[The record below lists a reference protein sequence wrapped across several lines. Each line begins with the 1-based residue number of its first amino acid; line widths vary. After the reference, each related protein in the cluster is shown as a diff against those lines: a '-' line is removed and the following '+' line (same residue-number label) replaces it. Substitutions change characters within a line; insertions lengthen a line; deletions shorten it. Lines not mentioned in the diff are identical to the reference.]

1 MSNKGHILKTVTVS
15 LCTIILI
22 LSTVLCI
29 HALSGHGLIGCQAGT
44 SCSRV
49 LGSRWSFLL
58 GSIPVSALAMGAYT
72 ALLLCI
78 LYFDRLE
85 PDLQRF
91 TGRIM
96 LVIAGAVFGS
106 AIWFI
111 RLQKSMIHA
120 FCPYCMTAHILGM
133 VLALLV
139 FIWCIRRGVTLRALH
154 FGIGLVLA
162 IAFAVLQ
169 ALTTP
174 RTLSERG
181 FVQEELPSFT
191 TSELPV
197 IGKSDAPTVITLL
210 FDWQCS
216 HCRHIHL
223 MLPDVVRELHDSVAF
238 ICCPVS
244 LSQECNPYVP
254 YGTDLFAGSCDL
266 MRMGLALWR
275 TDRSAF
281 LEYETWFLGRA
292 LPSVAEAGE
301 KAREL
306 VPDLESALQDP
317 WIDSCTLKALELFG
331 RTSVNGK
338 AAIPRF
344 IYGGRWLVPDA
355 DDAPSLAAL
364 IRSFA
369 Q

>member
-1 MSNKGHILKTVTVS
+1 MVS
-15 LCTIILI
+15 TGTIVLV
-22 LSTVLCI
+22 LSIVLCI
-29 HALSGHGLIGCQAGT
+29 HALSGRGLTGCQAGT
-44 SCSRV
+44 SCNQV

-58 GSIPVSALAMGAYT
+58 GTVPVSALAMGAYL
-72 ALLLCI
+72 ALLFCL
-78 LYFDRLE
+78 LSFDRLE
-85 PDLQRF
+85 PDMQRF

-96 LVIAGAVFGS
+96 LVTGGAVFGS

-111 RLQKSMIHA
+111 RLQRTLIHA

-133 VLALLV
+133 ILAVLII
-139 FIWCIRRGVTLRALH
+139 IWCARKNVTGRALH
-154 FGIGLVLA
+154 FIIGLLLSVAL
-162 IAFAVLQ
+162 AVLQ
-169 ALTTP
+169 LCTTP
-174 RTLSERG
+174 KTLSERG
-181 FVQEELPSFT
+181 FVQEELPSFDIN
-191 TSELPV
+191 ELPV
-197 IGKSDAPTVITLL
+197 IGKSDAPTAVTLL

-238 ICCPVS
+238 ICCPVP
-244 LSQECNPYVP
+244 LSRECNPYVP
-254 YGTDLFAGSCDL
+254 YGTDVFAGSCDL
-266 MRMGLALWR
+266 MRIGLALWR

-281 LEYETWFLGRA
+281 HEYETWFMGRA
-292 LPSVAEAGE
+292 LPSVAEATE

-317 WIDSCTLKALELFG
+317 WIDSYTLKALELFG

-344 IYGGRWLVPDA
+344 ILNGSWLVPDA
-355 DDAPSLAAL
+355 DDAHSLAAL

>member
-1 MSNKGHILKTVTVS
+1 MVS
-15 LCTIILI
+15 LGTIVLI
-22 LSTVLCI
+22 LSIVLCI
-29 HALSGHGLIGCQAGT
+29 HALSGRGLIGCQAGT
-44 SCSRV
+44 SCNQV

-58 GSIPVSALAMGAYT
+58 GTVPVSALAMGAYI
-72 ALLLCI
+72 ALLFCL
-78 LYFDRLE
+78 LSFDRLE
-85 PDLQRF
+85 PDMQRF

-96 LVIAGAVFGS
+96 LVIGGAVFGS

-111 RLQKSMIHA
+111 RLQRTLIHA

-133 VLALLV
+133 ILAVLII
-139 FIWCIRRGVTLRALH
+139 FWCARRDISGRALH
-154 FGIGLVLA
+154 FLIGLLLSVAL
-162 IAFAVLQ
+162 AVLQ
-169 ALTTP
+169 LCTTP
-174 RTLSERG
+174 KTLSERG
-181 FVQEELPSFT
+181 FAQEELPQFDT
-191 TSELPV
+191 DELPV
-197 IGKSDAPTVITLL
+197 IGKSDAPTAVTLL

-216 HCRHIHL
+216 HCRRIHL

-244 LSQECNPYVP
+244 LSNECNPYVP
-254 YGTDLFAGSCDL
+254 YSADQFAGSCEL

-275 TDRSAF
+275 TDRDAF
-281 LEYETWFLGRA
+281 REYERWFFGRDLPTVGEARNKAQNLIGGEA
-292 LPSVAEAGE
+292 LE
-301 KAREL
+301 KAM
-306 VPDLESALQDP
+306 QDP
-317 WIDSCTLKALELFG
+317 WIDSYTMKALELFG

-344 IYGGRWLVPDA
+344 ICEGAWLVPDA